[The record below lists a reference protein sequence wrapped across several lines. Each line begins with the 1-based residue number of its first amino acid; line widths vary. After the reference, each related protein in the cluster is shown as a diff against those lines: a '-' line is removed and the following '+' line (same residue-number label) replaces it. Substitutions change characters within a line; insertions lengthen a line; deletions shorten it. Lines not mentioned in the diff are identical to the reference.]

1 MGWVLGSK
9 SVQNPI
15 SLSGGIPDKSVG
27 NTSLNFDTLEIH
39 SIDGASTSTSDMS
52 QIRQT
57 TLPYQFPK
65 PNGGYHLSLLRL
77 VHSPPS
83 KFSLLRVSRVTDI
96 VLQFN
101 IE

>member
-1 MGWVLGSK
+1 MRYGGKEMG
-9 SVQNPI
+9 QAPA
-15 SLSGGIPDKSVG
+15 LSGGIPGKLVG